1 LNDGSPYVLYSNVQ
15 EISDKFNDYFHQH
28 IFSWIAV
35 PLHTRGRLIGTL
47 TVDGFSAGKF
57 TEDHAR
63 FASTFANQ
71 VAVTLENSRL
81 YTDLQ
86 NELSERQKAE
96 KELRQRE
103 VILDAVAASAELLL
117 KASDWK
123 VIINQILEKLG
134 GTINASHA
142 YLFETHPGPDGE
154 PLLSIRHEWSA
165 PSFAS
170 DLDNS
175 LYHNMPVHEPG
186 LERWHEL
193 VIMQNQPFVGDGVKS
208 SALEMEILNERGIRA
223 IIDMPIV
230 VDEEWWGVIGFDDM
244 STDREWT
251 NVEID
256 ALKVAANVLS
266 SAIQRQGY
274 DIALMDELHK
284 RKNLIEE
291 LEQKNAELERFT
303 YTVSHDLKSPL
314 VTIKGFLGY
323 IQQDVASGNRERL
336 NSDLERIGN
345 ATKKMEKLLWDL
357 LELSRIGR
365 IVGPSEEIPFED
377 LVREATELVH
387 GQLVAHR
394 VTVRVQPDLP
404 AVYGDRQRLVEV
416 LQNLLDNAAKYMG
429 DQADP
434 RIEIGLGGMEDNRF
448 IFYVCDNGIGIV
460 SQHHERVFGLFN
472 KLDVHSEGTGVGLAL
487 ARRIIEFHGGRIWVE
502 SEGNNKGTTFCFT
515 LPRP

>member
-1 LNDGSPYVLYSNVQ
+1 
-15 EISDKFNDYFHQH
+15 
-28 IFSWIAV
+28 
-35 PLHTRGRLIGTL
+35 
-47 TVDGFSAGKF
+47 VDGFSTGKF

-86 NELSERQKAE
+86 KELGDRQKAE

-117 KASDWK
+117 KTSDWK
-123 VIINQILEKLG
+123 VVINEILEKLG

-142 YLFETHPGPDGE
+142 YLFEAHPSPDGE

-165 PSFAS
+165 PSSVS

-175 LYHNMPVHEPG
+175 LYHNMPLHEPG
-186 LERWHEL
+186 LERWYEL
-193 VIMQNQPFVGDGVKS
+193 VIMENQPFVGDRVKS
-208 SALEMEILNERGIRA
+208 SALEMEILNDRGIKA

-244 STDREWT
+244 SDDREWT

-266 SAIQRQGY
+266 SAIQRQVY

-284 RKNLIEE
+284 RKKLIEE

-314 VTIKGFLGY
+314 VTIKGFLGFLR
-323 IQQDVASGNRERL
+323 QDIASGNMGRFEV
-336 NSDLERIGN
+336 DLERIGN
-345 ATKKMEKLLWDL
+345 ATKKMEQLLRDL

-365 IVGPSEEIPFED
+365 VLNPMESIGFEE
-377 LVREATELVH
+377 VVQEAMNLVH
-387 GQLVAHR
+387 GQIETHGI
-394 VTVRVQPDLP
+394 TVHVQPNLP
-404 AVYGDRQRLVEV
+404 TVYGDRQRMIEV
-416 LQNLLDNAAKYMG
+416 LQNLFDNSAKYMG
-429 DQADP
+429 SQEKP
-434 RIEIGLGGMEDNRF
+434 FVEIGLRAMDEGESAFFVR
-448 IFYVCDNGIGIV
+448 DNGIGIAPE
-460 SQHHERVFGLFN
+460 HHERVFGLFN
-472 KLDVHSEGTGVGLAL
+472 KLDPRSEGTGVGLAL
-487 ARRIIEFHGGRIWVE
+487 VKRIIEFHGGRIWVE
-502 SEGNNKGTTFCFT
+502 SEGNNSGATFCFT
-515 LPRP
+515 LPPPQEDVGPTQNRSE